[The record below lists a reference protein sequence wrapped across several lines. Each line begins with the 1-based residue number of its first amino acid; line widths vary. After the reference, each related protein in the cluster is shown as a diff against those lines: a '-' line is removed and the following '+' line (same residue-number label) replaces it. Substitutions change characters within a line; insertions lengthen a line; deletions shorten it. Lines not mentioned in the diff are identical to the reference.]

1 VRAQPSEEI
10 TRESHCVTKW
20 SRLGITWER
29 VSVDTMLDS
38 VKTVDGYV
46 TAFCDGGYTTNL
58 PLSSIKRALRYT
70 TLSEVLH
77 HLYITQRAILRNGV
91 QAGEEDPA

>member
-1 VRAQPSEEI
+1 M
-10 TRESHCVTKW
+10 
-20 SRLGITWER
+20 
-29 VSVDTMLDS
+29 DTLLDS
-38 VKTVDGYV
+38 VKTVDGDV
-46 TAFCDGGYTTNL
+46 TACCDGGYTTNL
-58 PLSSIKRALRYT
+58 PLLRINRALRYT

>member
-20 SRLGITWER
+20 SKLETTWER
-29 VSVDTMLDS
+29 LSVATLLDS
-38 VKTVDGYV
+38 VKTVDGHV

-58 PLSSIKRALRYT
+58 TLSSTKRGA
-70 TLSEVLH
+70 
-77 HLYITQRAILRNGV
+77 
-91 QAGEEDPA
+91 